1 MVACGLIAVVFLG
14 GERPEPVPPKPE
26 GPFDAF
32 AGGYPVPPMPG
43 QTLPEFAGVVAGSST
58 AVTDEQGVLT
68 SDDERKGDQ

>member
-1 MVACGLIAVVFLG
+1 
-14 GERPEPVPPKPE
+14 
-26 GPFDAF
+26 
-32 AGGYPVPPMPG
+32 MPG